1 MRKTKIFK
9 EMKKT
14 LIQIG
19 LFIVIVALG
28 YFVYDSIMEP
38 VRFNKEKRQ
47 REKVVIERLKDIRSS
62 QFIFKQLNGSYA
74 PDFDTLI
81 SFLKI
86 AEIPVV
92 KIIPDPNDTTYT
104 LTIND
109 TVGYIKVADSLFGK
123 QDNFQ
128 YTQLM
133 TIPFSGG
140 ELFAL
145 QADTI
150 ERGGVEVHVFEA
162 KAPFT
167 AFLKGMNEQ
176 AIINIISKFEDIE
189 RYPGL
194 RVGSLTEPST
204 DGNWE

>member
-1 MRKTKIFK
+1 
-9 EMKKT
+9 MKKT
-14 LIQIG
+14 LIQLG
-19 LFIVIVALG
+19 LFVIIVALG
-28 YFVYDSIMEP
+28 YFVYESIMEP
-38 VRFNKEKRQ
+38 VRFNKEKQQ

-62 QFIFKQLNGSYA
+62 QFIFKQLSGAYA
-74 PDFDTLI
+74 QDFDTLI

-123 QDNFQ
+123 RNNFK
-128 YTQLM
+128 YTQLK

-140 ELFAL
+140 EIFFM

-167 AFLKGMNEQ
+167 SFLKGMNEQ
-176 AIINIISKFEDIE
+176 AVINIIAKFEDIE

-194 RVGSLTEPST
+194 RVGSLIEPST